1 MTERRVTINPQN
13 IEEKEA
19 LQYRFQKASINLIL
33 NAEGDHEKQRRD
45 LKEGEREGN
54 RICDMKAE

>member
-33 NAEGDHEKQRRD
+33 NTEGDHEKQSRD